1 MFFNMLTKIIPRSE
15 NVTGCYR
22 YTVNSQLFGPL
33 FNNDHCYGGG
43 WPRQSRIIVAQNSL
57 KVLVM
62 GTQVISGMLY
72 IVYL

>member
-1 MFFNMLTKIIPRSE
+1 MLKLSLYYMSMSNLVDSFRIS
-15 NVTGCYR
+15 V
-22 YTVNSQLFGPL
+22 LF
-33 FNNDHCYGGG
+33 
-43 WPRQSRIIVAQNSL
+43 

>member
-1 MFFNMLTKIIPRSE
+1 MHVDSLFPGVCVDRRGAIFRSP
-15 NVTGCYR
+15 VPMVQYDCM
-22 YTVNSQLFGPL
+22 
-33 FNNDHCYGGG
+33 
-43 WPRQSRIIVAQNSL
+43 ISL